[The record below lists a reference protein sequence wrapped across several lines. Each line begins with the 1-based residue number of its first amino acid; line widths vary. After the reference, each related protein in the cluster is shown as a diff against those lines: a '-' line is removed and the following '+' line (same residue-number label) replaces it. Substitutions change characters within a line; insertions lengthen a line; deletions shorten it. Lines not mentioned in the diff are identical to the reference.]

1 MSSKYSKF
9 DVVYRE
15 LHVLISF
22 QWIFQ
27 YARLMLS
34 ICYFNSVFTIKHVVF
49 QIHFF
54 SFESIELSK
63 AIFFAGSLLLTNFFT
78 KGWGKPEDLK
88 SIFELRRKLAKRSEA
103 LTYVNK
109 SHPITITKDEK
120 WSDHRRIEGM
130 RLIIFKPTFLLRT
143 LVYDIESKFK

>member
-1 MSSKYSKF
+1 MLCFRYIFLVLK
-9 DVVYRE
+9 VLNYRRQ
-15 LHVLISF
+15 F
-22 QWIFQ
+22 
-27 YARLMLS
+27 
-34 ICYFNSVFTIKHVVF
+34 
-49 QIHFF
+49 
-54 SFESIELSK
+54 
-63 AIFFAGSLLLTNFFT
+63 FFAGSLLLTNFFT